1 MVSHIPLKKI
11 KSGVYGLNSLMDGG
25 INENTITAVIGT
37 SGAGKT
43 TFATY
48 FLKRGLE
55 LGEDAIFITLDESPK
70 QIIKGVIEMGWED
83 VEDYIDKGMLI
94 FVDAGGREFSD
105 FIKTELAGFVD
116 EWKGY
121 NARIVIDPL
130 TPVLWSTEDKYEQRD
145 LVSSLLRGTR
155 NIGTVVC
162 TLEEHGV
169 VGDLSGPELVI
180 PMYLAD
186 NVIHLRYR
194 SHDSPEKRE
203 MKIIKCRSSKHSRF
217 WHPYTIVRGSGIIAQ
232 KAKLASQVP
241 KNVVDMTSLLNGI
254 FEQLPKEKRAK
265 LTPKVRQ
272 SLIRTIN
279 KISQEDIGH
288 LDPEYILTQ
297 ILSEYELIDE
307 N

>member
-1 MVSHIPLKKI
+1 MLFRS
-11 KSGVYGLNSLMDGG
+11 KSGVYGLNRLMDGG
-25 INENTITAVIGT
+25 INENTITAVIGA

-55 LGEDAIFITLDESPK
+55 MGEDGIFITLDESPK
-70 QIIKGVIEMGWED
+70 QIIKAVVEMGWED
-83 VEDYIDKGMLI
+83 VENYIDEGMLV

-105 FIKTELAGFVD
+105 FIKNELAGFVD
-116 EWKGY
+116 DWQGY
-121 NARIVIDPL
+121 KARIVIDPL
-130 TPVLWSTEDKYEQRD
+130 TPVLWSTEHKYEQRD
-145 LVSSLLRGTR
+145 LVSTLLRGTR

-194 SHDSPEKRE
+194 SHESPENRE
-203 MKIIKCRSSKHSRF
+203 MKIIKCRSSRHSRF
-217 WHPYTIVRGSGIIAQ
+217 WHPYTIVRGSGVIIQ
-232 KAKLASQVP
+232 ESNLANTP
-241 KNVVDMTSLLNGI
+241 PRNVVDMSARLNKI
-254 FEQLPKEKRAK
+254 LENLPRDKKAK

-272 SLIRTIN
+272 SLVRTIT
-279 KISQEDIGH
+279 KLSQEDIGD
-288 LDPEYILTQ
+288 LDPKYILTQ

-307 N
+307 G